1 MRRWHA
7 LFASFL
13 ATVSF
18 GCAMSSEPIGDL
30 SPDVDITEWEV
41 IWIHEESF
49 DLDAI
54 VAVVR
59 VASLEDARFHINWL
73 EIDGDEVLLREST
86 GTLRVLNGAL
96 FLNVRNEEEGTM
108 AQPRYYWARVEKDGH
123 LVRAWVPNYDRLEE
137 LVTEG
142 ILPGQVDRFEYEITL
157 GELKSEHELLLSSE
171 ALPVIPVVFRRIG
184 G

>member
-1 MRRWHA
+1 MRCWHM
-7 LFASFL
+7 LFASL
-13 ATVSF
+13 VAIASF

-30 SPDVDITEWEV
+30 SPDIDIAEWEG

-49 DLDAI
+49 EFDAI
-54 VAVVR
+54 VGVVR
-59 VASLEDARFHINWL
+59 VASFEEARFRINWL

-86 GTLRVLNGAL
+86 GTLRALNGAL
-96 FLNVRNEEEGTM
+96 FLNVRNEKEDTM

-123 LVRAWVPNYDRLEE
+123 LVRAWLPNYDRLEE

-142 ILPGQVDRFEYEITL
+142 VLPGQVDKFGYEITL
-157 GELKSEHELLLSSE
+157 GQLNSEHELLLSSE
-171 ALPVIPVVFRRIG
+171 AFQVIPVAFRRIG